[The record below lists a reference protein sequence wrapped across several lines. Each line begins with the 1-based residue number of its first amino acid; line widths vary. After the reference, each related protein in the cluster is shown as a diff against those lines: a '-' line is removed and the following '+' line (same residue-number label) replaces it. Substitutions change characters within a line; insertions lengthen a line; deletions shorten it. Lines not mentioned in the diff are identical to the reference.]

1 MKLWNIGF
9 ALVFTGFFGILV
21 VAVLAAIKY
30 IPWGTLDLLPRLGIL
45 AAMVL
50 AAGMA
55 VQLFLVILETLGEI
69 GQ

>member
-1 MKLWNIGF
+1 
-9 ALVFTGFFGILV
+9 
-21 VAVLAAIKY
+21 
-30 IPWGTLDLLPRLGIL
+30 LPRLGIL